1 MSFNYGNKVLFKPHT
16 NKRAICEPTVW
27 LLQLD
32 IKGLYTSKMA
42 PWHVKNS
49 TPRGVGGAILYMI
62 PECNRA
68 FGQCGYK
75 SHLDTKLTKHRPWQ
89 QQLHMP
95 STDSTARVW
104 QQQLHVQVINSSK
117 GMCFSL
123 EKSLVIFWK
132 QTKKYW
138 NTIPLLAGFY
148 LWQSR
153 VPNEPLLWLLCKLIT
168 AKNDVKMII

>member
-75 SHLDTKLTKHRPWQ
+75 SHLDTKLTEQ
-89 QQLHMP
+89 TLQLEFDSSSFMCQAQTLQLEFDSSSFMCRAQTLQLEFDSSSFMCRAH
-95 STDSTARVW
+95 STARAW
-104 QQQLHVQVINSSK
+104 QQQLHV
-117 GMCFSL
+117 
-123 EKSLVIFWK
+123 
-132 QTKKYW
+132 
-138 NTIPLLAGFY
+138 P
-148 LWQSR
+148 SR
-153 VPNEPLLWLLCKLIT
+153 LYS
-168 AKNDVKMII
+168 